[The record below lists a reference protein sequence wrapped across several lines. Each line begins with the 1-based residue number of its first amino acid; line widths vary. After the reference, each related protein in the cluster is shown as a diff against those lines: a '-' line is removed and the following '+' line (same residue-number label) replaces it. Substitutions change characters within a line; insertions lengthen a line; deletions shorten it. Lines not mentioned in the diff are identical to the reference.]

1 MQLSALFG
9 HCRLIDGIWLS
20 SYKFGFLYMDP
31 LGTSIKLIKYRKVSS
46 KICLTW
52 WSHKCPL
59 NCKPV
64 VFYIFSIC
72 TLLHMNPFSNT
83 LQLVYYLVFN
93 MICSLYMSWLMC
105 SGKYFL
111 YLEVT
116 MFSVIIIIPSVKP
129 VGYVWNFDTWV
140 SVLLKI
146 SISGYSNHTNN
157 SHLLF
162 LSLSCIHIC
171 CCNASNLKKSLDT
184 TFLFFLLGFDDMD
197 SIYASP
203 DDFKSMKQ
211 RDRVRGLHLLEY
223 FVNRCHQI
231 GVIEYFFWACAAFDV
246 CMWANSFVIVGSI
259 QSKGLHIL
267 ISNRFN

>member
-1 MQLSALFG
+1 
-9 HCRLIDGIWLS
+9 
-20 SYKFGFLYMDP
+20 
-31 LGTSIKLIKYRKVSS
+31 
-46 KICLTW
+46 
-52 WSHKCPL
+52 
-59 NCKPV
+59 
-64 VFYIFSIC
+64 
-72 TLLHMNPFSNT
+72 
-83 LQLVYYLVFN
+83 
-93 MICSLYMSWLMC
+93 
-105 SGKYFL
+105 
-111 YLEVT
+111 

-140 SVLLKI
+140 SVLLKM
-146 SISGYSNHTNN
+146 SISGYSNHMNN

-184 TFLFFLLGFDDMD
+184 SFLFFLLGFDDMD